1 MQHVPSQFLSSSA
14 FLFLLFTSSSFFF
27 ASSPSLARF
36 IFIAFRLLT
45 SSSINISRLLLLT
58 IAFHSF
64 PNDFIAGSESG
75 VVLGKG
81 GFISRR
87 RRVRAWL
94 ITASISSRRLESES
108 SDSACGMVGGLVERR
123 REDVDVLS

>member
-1 MQHVPSQFLSSSA
+1 M
-14 FLFLLFTSSSFFF
+14 
-27 ASSPSLARF
+27 
-36 IFIAFRLLT
+36 
-45 SSSINISRLLLLT
+45 
-58 IAFHSF
+58 
-64 PNDFIAGSESG
+64 AGSESG